1 MQKQR
6 NKSQMKKQE
15 KCPEKELNEMEAS
28 KLPGTEFKTVVLRM
42 FKELSDNFNSLKKDQ
57 SEIKYTLTEM
67 KNNLQGI
74 HSGVDKAENQI
85 SNLEYKQP
93 EIPSQNSKRKK
104 NPKEWT

>member
-42 FKELSDNFNSLKKDQ
+42 FKELSDNFNS
-57 SEIKYTLTEM
+57 
-67 KNNLQGI
+67 
-74 HSGVDKAENQI
+74 
-85 SNLEYKQP
+85 
-93 EIPSQNSKRKK
+93 
-104 NPKEWT
+104 